1 MAKNKKPLLNE
12 GTVRRMMKLANM
24 EALGNGFISEKYT
37 PLEEEE
43 VDEGTKKGQP
53 KMTTQSARGAKK
65 GDEAFVNEQEDE
77 LDVEAEEEVEDV
89 DMEAELDVEEPPAE
103 MEGEITITDEE
114 AQDIIDLA
122 AKLEDAVGGGDA
134 ASEEEVGMEMDME
147 MGPEGEEMDMGAEEE
162 ELPMQEGLYEA
173 ALQGLNIDLVDDKAQ
188 RRKAVVQEVKK
199 RIYERVVNRLI
210 KESQAPQKRRPQQ
223 RRRKK

>member
-1 MAKNKKPLLNE
+1 MAKKQKPLLQE

-24 EALGNGFISEKYT
+24 DALGDGFITEKYSS
-37 PLEEEE
+37 LSEEE
-43 VDEGTKKGQP
+43 VDEGTKTGQTR
-53 KMTTQSARGAKK
+53 KTARKAYMPEG
-65 GDEAFVNEQEDE
+65 EEVVTEQEDE

-89 DMEAELDVEEPPAE
+89 DMEAELDVEEVPEDA

-114 AQDIIDLA
+114 AQDIIDLSS
-122 AKLEDAVGGGDA
+122 KLEDAVGGEA
-134 ASEEEVGMEMDME
+134 EVPEEEEVGMEMDME
-147 MGPEGEEMDMGAEEE
+147 VGPEDEEMEIGADE
-162 ELPMQEGLYEA
+162 ELPFQEGLYEA
-173 ALQGLNIDLVDDKAQ
+173 ALQGLNIDLVDDKAE